1 MSCCNECEQS
11 GGNCN
16 QGLGDVSIVGGR
28 VMPGSVIDWKGHILW
43 PDASESIRWNS
54 DAEARIKDILWAHG
68 GFSRVDAGQV
78 SSSIFYQWFPEIS
91 VRVTTQVEFAYLGDV
106 YSTIEGAIWQ
116 AGYRPEV
123 IDFSV
128 ISVPSGTSTSPQI
141 TQPGRAGGVYVPP
154 GSTAGDGSNPN
165 VSTECPPG
173 YYNASYLA
181 WLGMLDCRKLPD
193 TAPAPDECDW
203 NTMSWDDY
211 IACQLG
217 IKTKEA
223 VIVGAVGALVGVIA
237 ISKLV
242 K

>member
-28 VMPGSVIDWKGHILW
+28 VMPGSVIAWGGKVVQQFDGAAVGWSPELEEAIKNNLW
-43 PDASESIRWNS
+43 Y
-54 DAEARIKDILWAHG
+54 HG
-68 GFSRVDAGQV
+68 GFSRVDAGNMG
-78 SSSIFYQWFPEIS
+78 SFWSPYISI
-91 VRVTTQVEFAYLGDV
+91 VVTTQVEFAYLGDV
-106 YSTIEGAIWQ
+106 FNTIEGAVWQ

-123 IDFSV
+123 IDFNV
-128 ISVPSGTSTSPQI
+128 KSVPSGTSTSPQI
-141 TQPGRAGGVYVPP
+141 TQPGRAGGVYIPP
-154 GSTAGDGSNPN
+154 GSTAGDGSNPAS
-165 VSTECPPG
+165 VSTDCPPG

-181 WLGMLDCRKLPD
+181 WMGVLDCRKLPD
-193 TAPAPDECDW
+193 TAPTPDECDW